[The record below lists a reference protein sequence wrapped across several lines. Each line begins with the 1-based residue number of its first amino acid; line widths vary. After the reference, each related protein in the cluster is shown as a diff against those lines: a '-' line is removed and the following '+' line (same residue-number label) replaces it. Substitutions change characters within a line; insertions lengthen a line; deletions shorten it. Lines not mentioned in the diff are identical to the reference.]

1 MDYLKWSW
9 YALWINQLI
18 KWLIMCIL
26 SNQFIQLINSFAHSF
41 CRYLLSIFFKCWELR
56 YTDTSSESKNYFTFI
71 NVFIALLSN
80 NLSSPTWWRMR
91 TFLDLSINDGES
103 DEAWPGMAWR
113 WRTQEHVQCCRDE
126 SVGPE
131 WGNQVQICRVLTVEL
146 WGMWWFWHLAK
157 RKETS
162 MEKSMETG
170 KQSLDKGNSKLFLF

>member
-1 MDYLKWSW
+1 MTWAGSHSTWPNTVSQCFLYSSTQRINMDYLKWSW

-103 DEAWPGMAWR
+103 DEAWPGWHEGE
-113 WRTQEHVQCCRDE
+113 EHRSMCSAAGMRALVQSEGIRFGSAEC
-126 SVGPE
+126 
-131 WGNQVQICRVLTVEL
+131 
-146 WGMWWFWHLAK
+146 
-157 RKETS
+157 
-162 MEKSMETG
+162 
-170 KQSLDKGNSKLFLF
+170 